1 MTTRRRGIVGF
12 PGGCDLQGKGLT
24 RSGGDAGCDGVPTK
38 AAMNLVEVTA
48 NVSFSGKRFEAHGAG
63 FSSRCAERPWPTSS
77 NNKNNF
83 YLKCLRQKGKI
94 SMMFFPKQNK
104 NGDNVISLF
113 QHVR

>member
-1 MTTRRRGIVGF
+1 
-12 PGGCDLQGKGLT
+12 
-24 RSGGDAGCDGVPTK
+24 
-38 AAMNLVEVTA
+38 MNLVEVTA
-48 NVSFSGKRFEAHGAG
+48 NISFSGKRFEAHGAG
-63 FSSRCAERPWPTSS
+63 FSSRRAERPWPTSS

-83 YLKCLRQKGKI
+83 YLKCLWQKGKI